1 MKIKHPFGVAVGQF
15 IKQNKLILLI
25 LILAAFLRILDIG
38 RSSFWYDEVR
48 IATSAIQP
56 TLGQVVKLARMDVA
70 SPPLDYILVWL
81 MGHVSLAEGWL
92 RLPEAL
98 WGVAAVGILYA
109 FARQLIG
116 RFAALA
122 AAACLALASVHIFF
136 SQELRFYAPL
146 FFFYWLLTWLLFRAL
161 QDPSRRNWILVIE
174 AATLGAYFHF
184 YTLLAFLNGFTFLL
198 LLTRRNS
205 QWKSIWKG
213 FFIAGIVTVLLVL
226 PGFLVFGLS
235 RSMPDLQ
242 LIWGQLLPQLSIALG
257 WLSISGNPTGNFL
270 GACFLILAVAGLI
283 AAILRHHWV
292 LVSLVVS
299 VAIQVG
305 LLIVMDVIA
314 RYFFVT
320 RSFLFALP
328 VTFLLA
334 GYALDTL
341 SHAREIFP
349 GISQIHIRVFPS
361 GRLLTGIVLST
372 LIVLSLV
379 EFIEIRPVIKS
390 NARVISSY
398 IDQTWR
404 PGDQVWVNPDW
415 DGLTIAF
422 YLSVYFNDEQISNNV
437 YGYRWENLPDPN
449 SVTGQIFLITGA
461 LGTDLRQELKTQGF
475 TPIQTLE
482 GFNCCWIHSN

>member
-1 MKIKHPFGVAVGQF
+1 
-15 IKQNKLILLI
+15 
-25 LILAAFLRILDIG
+25 
-38 RSSFWYDEVR
+38 
-48 IATSAIQP
+48 
-56 TLGQVVKLARMDVA
+56 
-70 SPPLDYILVWL
+70 
-81 MGHVSLAEGWL
+81 
-92 RLPEAL
+92 
-98 WGVAAVGILYA
+98 
-109 FARQLIG
+109 
-116 RFAALA
+116 
-122 AAACLALASVHIFF
+122 
-136 SQELRFYAPL
+136 
-146 FFFYWLLTWLLFRAL
+146 
-161 QDPSRRNWILVIE
+161 
-174 AATLGAYFHF
+174 
-184 YTLLAFLNGFTFLL
+184 
-198 LLTRRNS
+198 
-205 QWKSIWKG
+205 
-213 FFIAGIVTVLLVL
+213 
-226 PGFLVFGLS
+226 
-235 RSMPDLQ
+235 MPDLQ